1 MKTKWPL
8 IPMTLGLLGP
18 FLVFISVAGY
28 DVLSP
33 IGKIIWTIGA
43 VGSVAGGSVV
53 YFQEERQTG
62 LICVIA
68 GLVLLA
74 AIVLFYRFAGPAAGP
89 AN

>member
-8 IPMTLGLLGP
+8 ILMTLGLLGP
-18 FLVFISVAGY
+18 FVVFISVAGHEE
-28 DVLSP
+28 LAL
-33 IGKIIWTIGA
+33 IGKIVWAVGA
-43 VGSVAGGSVV
+43 VGSVGGGSIV

-74 AIVLFYRFAGPAAGP
+74 GVILFHRFAGPTAG
-89 AN
+89 